1 MNGKQSKCLRKTA
14 EAANM
19 PAEDNYEA
27 IRTNNQFGLRTIV
40 LAECQKALY
49 REMKKGFKKEESHN

>member
-1 MNGKQSKCLRKTA
+1 MRNTQSKRLRKM
-14 EAANM
+14 AATSGM

-27 IRTNNQFGLRTIV
+27 TSTNNQFGLRTVV

-49 REMKKGFKKEESHN
+49 RELKKSFKKESKI